1 MGWME
6 VLALLKRIAPLLGR
20 LAPMLETF
28 LATRG
33 SARVETEA
41 LERLSGDIKGQL
53 ASAGEQHSGLADAVR
68 SQAALLAEL
77 TRRVDLANQR
87 GTTTESQLESLS
99 RQLNTLK
106 RTVLLLGT
114 VLAMLLA
121 GCLGLLLLLVFH
133 RPA

>member
-28 LATRG
+28 LATRAG
-33 SARVETEA
+33 GRADTDA
-41 LERLSGDIKGQL
+41 LERLSGDIKSQL
-53 ASAGEQHSGLADAVR
+53 ATAGEQHTGLADAVR

-77 TRRVDLANQR
+77 TRQVDLQHQLGRANETQLDALTR
-87 GTTTESQLESLS
+87 GLAGL
-99 RQLNTLK
+99 R
-106 RTVLLLGT
+106 RTALLLGAG
-114 VLAMLLA
+114 LALLLV
-121 GCLGLLLLLVFH
+121 GCLALLLLLVFH

>member
-28 LATRG
+28 LATRAG
-33 SARVETEA
+33 GRADTDA
-41 LERLSGDIKGQL
+41 LERLSGAIKGQL

-68 SQAALLAEL
+68 SQAGLLQEL
-77 TRRVDLANQR
+77 TRQIDLAHQR
-87 GTTTESQLESLS
+87 ARATESQLDGLS
-99 RQLNTLK
+99 RRLDDLR
-106 RTVLLLGT
+106 RTMLLLG
-114 VLAMLLA
+114 A
-121 GCLGLLLLLVFH
+121 GLGLLLSGCVALLLLLLFH

>member
-28 LATRG
+28 LATRAG
-33 SARVETEA
+33 GRADTEA
-41 LERLSGDIKGQL
+41 LERLSGDIKGHL
-53 ASAGEQHSGLADAVR
+53 AVTGEQHSGLADAVR

-77 TRRVDLANQR
+77 TQQVERTHLRGKAVERRMDEVAQSVAALR
-87 GTTTESQLESLS
+87 
-99 RQLNTLK
+99 
-106 RTVLLLGT
+106 RTVLLLGAGLA
-114 VLAMLLA
+114 VLLCVCLVLLA
-121 GCLGLLLLLVFH
+121 LLLH

>member
-28 LATRG
+28 LATRAG
-33 SARVETEA
+33 GRVDTDA

-68 SQAALLAEL
+68 SQAGLLQEL
-77 TRRVDLANQR
+77 TRQVDLAHQR
-87 GTTTESQLESLS
+87 GQANETQLDSLS
-99 RQLNTLK
+99 RQLAEL
-106 RTVLLLGT
+106 RQTVLLMGAG
-114 VLAMLLA
+114 LALLLA
-121 GCLGLLLLLVFH
+121 GCLALLLLVVFH

>member
-28 LATRG
+28 LATRTG
-33 SARVETEA
+33 GRADTDA

-53 ASAGEQHSGLADAVR
+53 ASAGEQHTGLADAVR
-68 SQAALLAEL
+68 SQAALLSEL
-77 TRRVDLANQR
+77 TRQMDLQHQR
-87 GTTTESQLESLS
+87 GKAAETQLDGLARSLADL
-99 RQLNTLK
+99 R

-114 VLAMLLA
+114 GLAVLMF
-121 GCLGLLLLLVFH
+121 GCLGLLLRLVFH